1 LTTAFHSIAS
11 IGLYE
16 KRLLATAAIPAL
28 LGVLLIGF
36 VFGEWWQLGGYSWY
50 FLPGTPLPQDPA
62 VIYAA
67 TLYNPLAA
75 VLLVGLATATASFL
89 DYCTVKKLLDV
100 DKLDPIKQA
109 SFFRTAVRGFY
120 WRHWLTIAVFSFT
133 PLPFFPLRILALSSN
148 YLVLLYVSAN
158 LAGRLPRY
166 YLLTIGGAWLPIPLI
181 YLVLIGFAISLAPCV
196 VMMWLRR
203 KPALAVEHSA

>member
-1 LTTAFHSIAS
+1 MTTAFLSISS
-11 IGLYE
+11 IGPYE
-16 KRLLATAAIPAL
+16 KRLLVAAAIPAL
-28 LGVLLIGF
+28 LGVLLIGL

-67 TLYNPLAA
+67 TLYNPLVA
-75 VLLVGLATATASFL
+75 VLLFGLATATASFL
-89 DYCTVKKLLDV
+89 DYCTVKKILDI
-100 DKLDPIKQA
+100 DKLEPIKQT
-109 SFFRTAVRGFY
+109 SFFRAAVRGFY
-120 WRHWLTIAVFSFT
+120 WRPWLTIAVFAFT

-148 YLVLLYVSAN
+148 YPVARYVSAN

-166 YLLTIGGAWLPIPLI
+166 YLLAVGGAWLPIPLI

-196 VMMWLRR
+196 GMMWLRR
-203 KPALAVEHSA
+203 RPALTVDQTA

>member
-1 LTTAFHSIAS
+1 MSLFGNSQLTTAFHSIAS

-75 VLLVGLATATASFL
+75 VLLVGLATATANP
-89 DYCTVKKLLDV
+89 DM
-100 DKLDPIKQA
+100 I
-109 SFFRTAVRGFY
+109 VR
-120 WRHWLTIAVFSFT
+120 
-133 PLPFFPLRILALSSN
+133 N
-148 YLVLLYVSAN
+148 
-158 LAGRLPRY
+158 
-166 YLLTIGGAWLPIPLI
+166 LI
-181 YLVLIGFAISLAPCV
+181 YRC
-196 VMMWLRR
+196 
-203 KPALAVEHSA
+203 